1 MSKITV
7 GFIKCAMIYFV
18 LAVMLGLHMA
28 GGGPQYPYLQ
38 VHTHFNLLGWMSM
51 FIFGVAYHILPRFS
65 GQPLWSDKLAQYHLY
80 LANIGLI
87 GMALG
92 WIVIAT
98 GNGKAVHLFFSFVEA
113 LSILFFVINM
123 FKTVKAAPAPAA
135 PQPAA
140 K

>member
-7 GFIKCAMIYFV
+7 WFIKCAMIYFL
-18 LAVMLGLHMA
+18 LAIMLGLHMS

-51 FIFGVAYHILPRFS
+51 FIYGVAYHILPRFS
-65 GQPLWSDKLAQYHLY
+65 GQQLYSDKARALPSI
-80 LANIGLI
+80 LANVGLI

-92 WIVIAT
+92 WVVLAA
-98 GNGKAVHLFFSFVEA
+98 GYGKAVHMFFSFVEA
-113 LSILFFVINM
+113 LAIIFFVINM
-123 FKTVKAAPAPAA
+123 FKTVKAAPAPAK
-135 PQPAA
+135 PKPAA